1 MSAQGI
7 RPGLSSSNN
16 GSVMKYI
23 FFGSII
29 LCGIV
34 IILVTFHYTTFGI
47 FSLSPTSGAIITIPI
62 GISSTGSAY
71 ATSTIPVYLSTKFSA
86 VKQINYTVS
95 FDVYISSTLNSGNK
109 YRVIFANG
117 KQIRDP
123 AVPVCVNGLP
133 AGCDSNRGKYLTT
146 DTLAAGNTTG
156 ITVDASSLQSIQNAV
171 FGNNG
176 NICMY
181 LSPDTNDLNLMY
193 YTAGSVSKS
202 KGDVISWIAGT
213 GSGGSTRVIKPE
225 CGSDGTYRVND
236 IEYECQST
244 SGNNW
249 ITKRGTMSTEP
260 DLKIQ
265 NVPLQKPFRITL
277 AVDSNFIEVY
287 MNGDLVLTA
296 KTPAG
301 SELYTFP
308 TDNASQINFTGP
320 PMFSSNCK
328 VGNVTYWGQV
338 LPAKSIRYFSTKP
351 AAATVFT
358 QA

>member
-1 MSAQGI
+1 MKLKAM
-7 RPGLSSSNN
+7 NT

-23 FFGSII
+23 FFGSIL

-34 IILVTFHYTTFGI
+34 ILLLTFHYTTFGI

-71 ATSTIPVYLSTKFSA
+71 TTSTIPVFLSTKFST

-133 AGCDSNRGKYLTT
+133 AGCDSNLGKYLTT
-146 DTLAAGNTTG
+146 DTIAADNRSG
-156 ITVDASSLQSIQNAV
+156 ITVDASSLQSIQAAL
-171 FGNNG
+171 FGNSG

-202 KGDVISWIAGT
+202 KGDIVSWMAGT
-213 GSGGSTRVIKPE
+213 GSAGSSRVIHPD
-225 CGSDGTYRVND
+225 CGSDGTGTYRVND
-236 IEYECQST
+236 IEYQCQST
-244 SGNNW
+244 TGNNW
-249 ITKRGTMSTEP
+249 ITKRGTMSTES
-260 DLKIQ
+260 DLKIE

-277 AVDSNFIEVY
+277 AVDTNFIEVY

-308 TDNASQINFTGP
+308 TDNTSQINFTGP
-320 PMFSSNCK
+320 PMFSSNCR

-338 LPAKSIRYFSTKP
+338 LPAKSIRYFSSKP
-351 AAATVFT
+351 AATSVFT